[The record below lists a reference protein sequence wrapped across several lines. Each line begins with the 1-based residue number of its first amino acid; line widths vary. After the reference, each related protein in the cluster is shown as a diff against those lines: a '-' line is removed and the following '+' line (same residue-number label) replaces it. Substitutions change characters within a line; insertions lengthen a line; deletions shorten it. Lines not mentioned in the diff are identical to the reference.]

1 MASQHNPSDP
11 FILPFS
17 AVHLGDIPRVGG
29 KNAALGE
36 LMHELKEYGIRVPDG
51 FAVTVAAY
59 RHFCAEAGI
68 IDTIKDRLAHI
79 DRRDIATLKKH
90 GAAIRQAFMK
100 AALPAEFTEEIIAAY
115 RELGKKIRTKNPR
128 VAVRSSATAEDL
140 PGASFA
146 GQQESFLHVS
156 GEAKLLE
163 AVKKCFASLFTD
175 RAIAY
180 RIDKGF
186 AYEMPAISVGVQHM
200 VHADTGAAGTL
211 FTIDPETG
219 FGNIA
224 VVHAAWGLGEALVQ
238 GRVIPDEF
246 IVFKPLLKQHDMRPI
261 LARILGEKSVR
272 SCFAGG
278 AIKELPVADRDCR
291 RFCLTD
297 DDVLLLARW
306 RTRIEE
312 HFSKKHGRPT
322 PMDIEWAKDGIT
334 GEFFIVQARPETVHA
349 AAGGMIHREYRMVKK
364 GMVIAEG
371 VAVGKRIASGIA
383 QHITHADAIQKFR
396 KGSVL
401 VTTMTDPDWEPI
413 MKSAAAIVTDRGGRT
428 SHAAIISRELGIP
441 CIVGA
446 KTATRSIKNGQT
458 VTVDCSSGTAG
469 LVYKGELPFTVTEE
483 KVEGIKKLS
492 ASIMVNIGSAD
503 EAFGHHYLPAVGV
516 GLGRLEFIISAGVKI
531 HPRALI
537 DFIKLKRSGAH
548 AALIKKIDTMTG
560 GAADKERYYI
570 DTLAQGIAKIAAV
583 AWPHP
588 AIIRFSDFKT
598 NEYRTLVG
606 GDLYEPVEENPMLG
620 WRGASRYYD
629 PAFERAFALECAAIK
644 KVRRV
649 MGLSNI
655 IPMIP
660 FCRTPEEGRRVVET
674 MARHDLDRAKDPTL
688 KIYIMCEI
696 PSNVLQVDEFL
707 NSFDGMSIGSNDLT
721 QLTLGLDR
729 DSHLVSHIANENN
742 ESVKELIRIAIKKCR
757 ARGKYIGIC
766 GQAPSDHPDFAEFL
780 IKEGI
785 SSISLN
791 PDTVISTIVRLSKIS

>member
-1 MASQHNPSDP
+1 
-11 FILPFS
+11 
-17 AVHLGDIPRVGG
+17 
-29 KNAALGE
+29 NAALGE
-36 LMHELKEYGIRVPDG
+36 LVHELKEYGIRVPDG

-59 RHFCAEAGI
+59 HHFCTEAGI
-68 IDTIKDRLAHI
+68 VDTIKDHLARV

-90 GAAIRQAFMK
+90 GTAIRQAFMN
-100 AALPAEFTEEIIAAY
+100 ATFPTEFTEEIMRAY
-115 RELGKKIRTKNPR
+115 RELCKKIGKKNPR

-156 GEAKLLE
+156 GEAQLLE

-186 AYEMPAISVGVQHM
+186 VHEIPAISVGVQHM

-246 IVFKPLLKQHDMRPI
+246 IVFKPLLKQHDTRPV
-261 LARILGEKSVR
+261 LTRILGEKSVR
-272 SCFAGG
+272 SCFIGG
-278 AIKELPVADRDCR
+278 VIKEMPVADRDRR

-306 RTRIEE
+306 SMRIEK
-312 HFSKKHGRPT
+312 HFSKKHGRAT

-334 GEFFIVQARPETVHA
+334 GELFIVQARPETVHA
-349 AAGGMIHREYRMVKK
+349 VAGGMVHREYRMMKK
-364 GMVIAEG
+364 GTVIAEG
-371 VAVGKRIASGIA
+371 VAVGKRIASGVA
-383 QHITHADAIQKFR
+383 QHIMHADTIQKFR

-446 KTATRSIKNGQT
+446 KTATHSIKNGQPI
-458 VTVDCSSGTAG
+458 TVDCSSGTAG
-469 LVYKGELPFTVTEE
+469 FVYKGKIPFMVKEE
-483 KVEGIKKLS
+483 KVNGVKKLS

-503 EAFGHHYLPAVGV
+503 EAFGHHYLPTEGV

-537 DFIKLKRSGAH
+537 DFTKLKRSGAH
-548 AALIKKIDTMTG
+548 AALIKKIDAMTNG
-560 GAADKERYYI
+560 VADKERYYV

-629 PAFERAFALECAAIK
+629 PAFERAFALECAAIR
-644 KVRRV
+644 KVRSV
-649 MGLSNI
+649 MGLTNI

-660 FCRTPEEGRRVVET
+660 FCRTPEEGRRVVKT
-674 MARHDLDRAKDPTL
+674 MARYGLDRTKDPTL

-696 PSNVLQVDEFL
+696 PSNVLQADEFL
-707 NSFDGMSIGSNDLT
+707 DSFDGMSIGSNDLT

-729 DSHLVSHIANENN
+729 DSHLVSSIANENN
-742 ESVKELIRIAIKKCR
+742 ESVKELIRIAIRKCR
-757 ARGKYIGIC
+757 ARDKYIGIC

-791 PDTVISTIVRLSKIS
+791 PDTVISTIVRLAKK